1 MKLLVILAVIVSASP
16 AEAQVLDAL
25 KGHVRD
31 LRDRTQ
37 PDAFIAGEV
46 IKRGKI
52 DETAKGQDLL
62 HNSKGGWTLVLSGGV
77 LYVQSGD
84 DFRSSPGPD
93 YHVYVSAKPAI
104 KDNDEFD
111 GSGQIEVGR
120 LVKPNGAAYYKL
132 PASLSA
138 SDVRSVLVWCKRFRE
153 YIGSADLR

>member
-1 MKLLVILAVIVSASP
+1 MKSLIILSAIVLCSP

-37 PDAFIAGEV
+37 PDAFIAGELL
-46 IKRGKI
+46 KRGKI

-62 HNSKGGWTLVLSGGV
+62 HSSKGSWTLVRSAGA

-104 KDNDEFD
+104 KDNDEFV

-120 LVKPNGAAYYKL
+120 LVKPNGAAFYKL